1 MSVFNSRVYRWQLL
15 IEEFSPQIEYIKG
28 VDNTV
33 ADAISR
39 LEYNPELNPT
49 RDCFL
54 NYKVGSS
61 GLHQKRPENH
71 NFFAICKLMTHLDY
85 DENISSNTEQYNA
98 VFANQQESS
107 EIFPLTV
114 TEISQEHYKDKS
126 LSQFFKTSGNDNKSK
141 SKKTDLQVRV
151 ISDVEVLVHDDTR
164 MVIPKSLQ
172 KRAVAWYHHYLQ
184 HPGHTRLEETI
195 SATMYW
201 KSMRTDIRSHVK
213 KCSICQK
220 SKVRRQ
226 KFGKLPTKLAI
237 TRPWEVLCVDLIG
250 PYTVKVKGADGTVID
265 FMCLTMIDPASG
277 WFEICELPASSYFLA
292 DGKVQ
297 LNRDSFDKSSAQISR
312 LVNKSWLSRYPR
324 PKAVIY
330 DNGSEFK
337 LHFVALCKE
346 YGVTC
351 KPTTI
356 KNPTANSV
364 LERIHGVF
372 GNMLRTSSLDM
383 AATVT
388 PEDIDDL
395 IINAAWAIR
404 STHHTVLNVTPG
416 AAIFGRDMLFDIPY
430 IVDWKA
436 IGLRRQ
442 ARVDKDALRHNVKRI
457 DYDYAVGEKI
467 LIIKD
472 GILRKAEDK
481 YVGPFTVTQVYTN
494 GTVRIQRGKVSERLN
509 IRRIVPFHG

>member
-1 MSVFNSRVYRWQLL
+1 
-15 IEEFSPQIEYIKG
+15 
-28 VDNTV
+28 
-33 ADAISR
+33 
-39 LEYNPELNPT
+39 
-49 RDCFL
+49 
-54 NYKVGSS
+54 
-61 GLHQKRPENH
+61 
-71 NFFAICKLMTHLDY
+71 
-85 DENISSNTEQYNA
+85 
-98 VFANQQESS
+98 
-107 EIFPLTV
+107 
-114 TEISQEHYKDKS
+114 
-126 LSQFFKTSGNDNKSK
+126 
-141 SKKTDLQVRV
+141 
-151 ISDVEVLVHDDTR
+151 
-164 MVIPKSLQ
+164 
-172 KRAVAWYHHYLQ
+172 
-184 HPGHTRLEETI
+184 
-195 SATMYW
+195 
-201 KSMRTDIRSHVK
+201 
-213 KCSICQK
+213 
-220 SKVRRQ
+220 
-226 KFGKLPTKLAI
+226 
-237 TRPWEVLCVDLIG
+237 
-250 PYTVKVKGADGTVID
+250 
-265 FMCLTMIDPASG
+265 MIDPASG

-346 YGVTC
+346 YGVTR

-388 PEDIDDL
+388 PEDIDDVIL
-395 IINAAWAIR
+395 NAAWAIR
-404 STHHTVLNVTPG
+404 STHHTVLNATPG